1 MTDEEII
8 QKAKEDL
15 LRRTDIASS
24 HAEMAVLDNFLM
36 RCWQMGW
43 LSQYDPIRVLPIGK
57 DDNRPINKY

>member
-24 HAEMAVLDNFLM
+24 HAEMAVLNTFLR
-36 RCWQMGW
+36 RCLQMGW
-43 LSQYDPIRVLPIGK
+43 LSQYDPICKPTK
-57 DDNRPINKY
+57 DDNEPLYHY

>member
-15 LRRTDIASS
+15 LRRTDIAAS
-24 HAEMAVLDNFLM
+24 HAEMAVLNTFLR
-36 RCWQMGW
+36 RCLQMGW
-43 LSQYDPIRVLPIGK
+43 LSQYDPIQVLPIGK